1 MISCDVNL
9 RFWTGF
15 TTFLIINFILS
26 GFQTIR
32 DGFLVDY
39 FSTERHISGFM
50 YGIAQALY
58 GIGYGVALIASLT
71 CHTLEIE
78 CEIKHQFL
86 GSSLLLTVLSI
97 FIGAG
102 EFVRSNTCFIT
113 LDFFWRFLLGVVSF
127 KNHLLATEMV
137 DLWFAEKQE
146 LHLGVVMTVRYG
158 GSAIFHSTGAL
169 VYVKHGYFLTFL
181 VHAIV
186 MIPVIISAFCFIADA
201 NELPPEACNQISEE
215 CEKLGDKEKKVVKQ
229 SLPSKATPT
238 TPLIAGGT
246 TETKL
251 QKITYLLLIPLLTSV
266 APCGIYSV
274 LITPYYQRTF
284 NMSVDKASVLLTIMT
299 ATSAV
304 SFTAVGCLLHLVSC
318 FTILLVSCVLLI
330 LSPLL
335 VFHVNSQVVSVAGVV
350 MYGVGGPLG
359 ILSMVPCMEVT
370 HCVAGKVQGVT
381 VEVKNRINSL
391 WLGVWTFGG
400 NFFYILAGVAMDY
413 LSFDDVAIG
422 LSLVE
427 VAGLASVLTVLLSH
441 YCITVRS

>member
-1 MISCDVNL
+1 MTSFEPSL

-15 TTFLIINFILS
+15 GTFLTINFITS

-39 FSTERHISGFM
+39 FSTERHISGFV

-71 CHTLEIE
+71 IQKLEME
-78 CEIKHQFL
+78 CSIKHQFL

-102 EFVRSNTCFIT
+102 EFVRSNTCFIA

-127 KNHLLATEMV
+127 KNHLLVTEMV
-137 DLWFAEKQE
+137 DLWFTEKRE
-146 LHLGVVMTVRYG
+146 LHLGVVMSVRFS
-158 GSAIFHSTGAL
+158 GSAIFQSTGAL
-169 VYVKHGYFLTFL
+169 VYVNYGYFLTFL

-186 MIPVIISAFCFIADA
+186 MIPVIMSGFCFIAES
-201 NELPPEACNQISEE
+201 NELSPETCSQITEE
-215 CEKLGDKEKKVVKQ
+215 CEKLGDTENKVVKQ
-229 SLPSKATPT
+229 RLPSKETPT
-238 TPLIAGGT
+238 TPLIGEKT
-246 TETKL
+246 NENKL
-251 QKITYLLLIPLLTSV
+251 HKMTYLLLIPLLTNV

-274 LITPYYQRTF
+274 LITPYFQRTM
-284 NMSVDKASVLLTIMT
+284 NMSVDRASVFLTIMT

-304 SFTAVGCLLHLVSC
+304 SFTAVGCLLHHVSC
-318 FTILLVSCVLLI
+318 FTTLLVSCVLLI

-359 ILSMVPCMEVT
+359 ILSLVPCMEVT
-370 HCVAGKVQGVT
+370 HCVAGKLQCVS
-381 VEVKNRINSL
+381 VEVKNP
-391 WLGVWTFGG
+391 G
-400 NFFYILAGVAMDY
+400 
-413 LSFDDVAIG
+413 
-422 LSLVE
+422 
-427 VAGLASVLTVLLSH
+427 
-441 YCITVRS
+441 